1 MEIRLKEEE
10 LRRFCENI
18 LKKVGLSSADAFTV
32 TDSLLFANLRG
43 IDSHGIIRFPFYLK
57 RLVEKGTKK
66 KPQIKKI
73 REKGGLILVD
83 GDNGMGQVIGSYA
96 AKLAIEKAK
105 EAGISFIG
113 VNGSSHYGA
122 ASYYA
127 VQIADANMIGFSIT
141 NSTNVMIAW
150 GGAKAVIGNNPL
162 SIAVPYQKGRHL
174 VLDIS
179 MSKVAGGKVRLA
191 AKNKQKIP
199 KSWIVDRNGKDTE
212 NPEDLPNG
220 GALLPLGEHKGYG
233 LAFMIEVLSG
243 VLTGAGMLRQIP
255 FWVKDLQTPLNIGH
269 CFAALDIERFI
280 TLTNFKERLN
290 WIVHEIKSYPL
301 AEGSQRIYVPG
312 EKEWEIK
319 EKRRR
324 KGIPI
329 SEEVWKDLKRLSQK
343 YKEACEPIL
352 S

>member
-1 MEIRLKEEE
+1 
-10 LRRFCENI
+10 
-18 LKKVGLSSADAFTV
+18 VGLSLEDASII

-57 RLVEKGTKK
+57 RLVEGGTKK
-66 KPQIKKI
+66 KPQIKNI
-73 REKGGLILVD
+73 REKRGSILVD
-83 GDNGMGQVIGSYA
+83 GDNGMGQVIGSYSA
-96 AKLAIEKAK
+96 RLAIEKAK

-113 VNGSSHYGA
+113 VKGSSHYGA
-122 ASYYA
+122 ASYYT
-127 VQIADANMIGFSIT
+127 VQIAKANMIGFSIT
-141 NSTNVMIAW
+141 NSTNVMVAW

-162 SIAVPYQKGRHL
+162 SIAVPYQKSKPL

-179 MSKVAGGKVRLA
+179 MSKIAGGKVRLA

-199 KSWIVDRNGKDTE
+199 KGWIVDHYGKDTE

-255 FWVKDLQTPLNIGH
+255 FWVKDPQTPLNIGH
-269 CFAALDIERFI
+269 CFAALDIESFI
-280 TLTNFKERLN
+280 TLNSFKKRLS
-290 WIVHEIKSYPL
+290 WIVHEMKSSSL
-301 AEGSQRIYVPG
+301 AEGSQKIYIPG
-312 EKEWEIK
+312 EKEWEIE

-324 KGIPI
+324 EGIPI
-329 SEEVWKDLKRLSQK
+329 SEEVWKDLKKLSKK
-343 YKEACEPIL
+343 YKEAL
-352 S
+352 

>member
-1 MEIRLKEEE
+1 
-10 LRRFCENI
+10 
-18 LKKVGLSSADAFTV
+18 VGLSLEDTTII

-57 RLVEKGTKK
+57 RLVEGGTKK
-66 KPQIKKI
+66 KPHIKKI

-96 AKLAIEKAK
+96 SRLAIEKAK
-105 EAGISFIG
+105 EVGISFIG
-113 VNGSSHYGA
+113 VKRSSHYGA
-122 ASYYA
+122 ASYYT
-127 VQIADANMIGFSIT
+127 VQIAEANMIGFSIT
-141 NSTNVMIAW
+141 NSTNVMVAW

-162 SIAVPYQKGRHL
+162 SIAVPYQKGKPL

-179 MSKVAGGKVRLA
+179 MSRIAGGKVRLA

-199 KSWIVDRNGKDTE
+199 KGWIVDQYGRDSE
-212 NPEDLPNG
+212 NPEDLPHG
-220 GALLPLGEHKGYG
+220 GALLPLEGHKGYG

-280 TLTNFKERLN
+280 TLASFKERLD
-290 WIVHEIKSYPL
+290 WIVHEIKSSPL
-301 AEGSQRIYVPG
+301 AEGSQRIYIPG
-312 EKEWEIK
+312 EKEWEIE

-324 KGIPI
+324 EGIPI
-329 SEEVWKDLKRLSQK
+329 SEEVWEDLKKLSKIYQ
-343 YKEACEPIL
+343 ESL
-352 S
+352 